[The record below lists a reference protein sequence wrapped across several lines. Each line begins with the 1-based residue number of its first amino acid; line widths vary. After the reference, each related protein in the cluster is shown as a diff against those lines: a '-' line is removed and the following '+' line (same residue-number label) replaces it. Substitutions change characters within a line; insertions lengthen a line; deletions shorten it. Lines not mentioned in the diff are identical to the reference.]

1 MLLHYY
7 KACAFSSF
15 ISDKIEK
22 VLERVLIYLNR
33 AGKTVLLSTA
43 TSLAQGPLWLMA
55 TNDALYQALFKAYT
69 KVLLKEHCSIHN
81 ETQPV
86 SRDRPIRIAARRQ
99 RELMTIISYIENG
112 EHIDWMDELELD
124 CDTIQFLCLQM
135 ILKKWMKLY
144 RLFQLKN
151 ILKPRGNVQTLV
163 FSQSA
168 WFFCNSFEY

>member
-69 KVLLKEHCSIHN
+69 DAHPTKPKGGGGGRC
-81 ETQPV
+81 
-86 SRDRPIRIAARRQ
+86 
-99 RELMTIISYIENG
+99 
-112 EHIDWMDELELD
+112 
-124 CDTIQFLCLQM
+124 CDV
-135 ILKKWMKLY
+135 IL
-144 RLFQLKN
+144 
-151 ILKPRGNVQTLV
+151 
-163 FSQSA
+163 
-168 WFFCNSFEY
+168 